1 MPLHNKLMEQH
12 LSKVP
17 NHHKHSEYY
26 LINIK
31 AGECTCFDYIWNG
44 PFRDTCLAIFKSHS
58 RLNENNN
65 DPFRPVELNNYK
77 SNNGAPPK
85 SSKTK

>member
-31 AGECTCFDYIWNG
+31 AGE
-44 PFRDTCLAIFKSHS
+44 CLAIFKSHS